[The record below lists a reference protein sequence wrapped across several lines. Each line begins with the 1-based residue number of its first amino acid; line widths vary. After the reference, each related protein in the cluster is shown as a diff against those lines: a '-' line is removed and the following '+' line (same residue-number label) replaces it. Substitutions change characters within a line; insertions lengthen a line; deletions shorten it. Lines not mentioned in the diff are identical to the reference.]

1 MWWKYGN
8 YLVSLL
14 LSKINRK
21 NTTINWKKQILISG
35 LYKNNLGKR
44 IEFIDGT
51 EIKNG
56 IIIGERLKYETSL
69 STNIVFYTVLM
80 SLTDDYTQEIS
91 STRTL
96 SIIDSELNCCSDIRI
111 TNPSLIQKDIKKYC
125 NTLCLLD
132 KTECNHCI
140 LFKWKV

>member
-1 MWWKYGN
+1 MWWKCD

-14 LSKINRK
+14 LLKINRK
-21 NTTINWKKQILISG
+21 KNTINWKKQILVSG

-56 IIIGERLKYETSL
+56 IIIGERLKYESSL
-69 STNIVFYTVLM
+69 NTNIVFYTIVM
-80 SLTDDYTQEIS
+80 SLTDDHTQEIPS
-91 STRTL
+91 SKVL
-96 SIIDSELNCCSDIRI
+96 SIIDSELKDVREI
-111 TNPSLIQKDIKKYC
+111 NPNLIQKDIKKYC

>member
-1 MWWKYGN
+1 MWWKCD

-21 NTTINWKKQILISG
+21 KNTINWKKQIQISG
-35 LYKNNLGKR
+35 LYKNNLGKQ

-51 EIKNG
+51 KIKKG
-56 IIIGERLKYETSL
+56 IIIGERLKYESSL
-69 STNIVFYTVLM
+69 NTNMIFYTVVM

-91 STRTL
+91 GTRTL
-96 SIIDSELNCCSDIRI
+96 SIIDSELNCNSDKRI
-111 TNPSLIQKDIKKYC
+111 TNPSIIQKDIKKYC

-132 KTECNHCI
+132 KTECNNCI

>member
-1 MWWKYGN
+1 MWWKCD

-21 NTTINWKKQILISG
+21 KNTINWKKQILISG

-56 IIIGERLKYETSL
+56 IIIGERLKYESSL
-69 STNIVFYTVLM
+69 NTNIVFYTIVM
-80 SLTDDYTQEIS
+80 SLTDDHTQEIPS
-91 STRTL
+91 SKVL
-96 SIIDSELNCCSDIRI
+96 SIIDSELKDVREI
-111 TNPSLIQKDIKKYC
+111 NPNLIQKDIKKYC